1 MLKDAIFGMVSIHL
15 RSSRYQKTYLKYLMR
30 ATHMPRNTGAT
41 TKSLLVDFDK
51 TIIYPHTFQNLC
63 SIDDKQAYQM
73 FLIS

>member
-1 MLKDAIFGMVSIHL
+1 
-15 RSSRYQKTYLKYLMR
+15 
-30 ATHMPRNTGAT
+30 MPRNTGAT